1 MTKFDYKHAKEEIA
15 QINAIVETCPDVVKE
30 KCFELLFGVVFG
42 TVPPPREQPKSADD
56 FVALKP
62 DKEAAVTESSSG
74 RRKLPPNV
82 MSFTRRHDITL
93 DQLEKLFILDHE
105 PMLSIYKIPGGNT
118 ARSQLYKV
126 MMVLLENGLLN
137 NQMSAPYSEL
147 RENLREDG
155 LFNGNF
161 NKVLKRHHELFKGA
175 VSKNTIT
182 ESGTVELTGNGQMK
196 LAEIVKELAQA

>member
-1 MTKFDYKHAKEEIA
+1 MAKFDYKHAKEEIA

-30 KCFELLFGVVFG
+30 KCFELLFGAVFG
-42 TVPPPREQPKSADD
+42 KVTPREQPKPEDAI
-56 FVALKP
+56 VAPKAE
-62 DKEAAVTESSSG
+62 KEAAAEPPSG
-74 RRKLPPNV
+74 RKKLPPNV
-82 MSFTRRHDITL
+82 LSFARRHDITP

-105 PMLSIYKIPGGNT
+105 PMLSVYRIPGGNT

-126 MMVLLENGLLN
+126 LLVLLENGLLN

-155 LFNGNF
+155 LFDGNF
-161 NKVLKRHHELFKGA
+161 NKMLKRHHELFKGA
-175 VSKNTIT
+175 VSKNAIT
-182 ESGTVELTGNGQMK
+182 ESGTVELTGNGQTK